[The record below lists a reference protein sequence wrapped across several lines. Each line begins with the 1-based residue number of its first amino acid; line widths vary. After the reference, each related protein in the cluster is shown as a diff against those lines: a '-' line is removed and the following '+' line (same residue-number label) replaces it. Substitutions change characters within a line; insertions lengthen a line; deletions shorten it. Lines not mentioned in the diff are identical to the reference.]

1 MQLHALQWQSLVS
14 NDRGPSC
21 TWTLLKWCIIEGGCN
36 MIRHWSNKMK
46 HFKWTRKTHPFTS
59 PDDCAWTIL
68 PIVPC
73 VWFRKDFIKDSNGH
87 LQCKTRSS
95 TLPSPRFHWLF
106 VVVRQIQEQ
115 CGLSYLLKVYIPSL
129 LKQVRKQP
137 LLRTAIPDLTPG
149 APVHSVCVQTASLTW
164 VYMITSGHF
173 CTHTYTPKLW
183 MGITCP

>member
-1 MQLHALQWQSLVS
+1 MHSIMFKRERETNVLNKSKYCWFFYVSRPEVPLHALQWQSLVS

-36 MIRHWSNKMK
+36 TIRHWSNKMK

-87 LQCKTRSS
+87 LQCKTRSFHPPVPLLS
-95 TLPSPRFHWLF
+95 LAVCGCAADTGTMWPFLPVEGVHSIPTKSSQKTAPPPHSNPRFNS
-106 VVVRQIQEQ
+106 R
-115 CGLSYLLKVYIPSL
+115 CACS
-129 LKQVRKQP
+129 
-137 LLRTAIPDLTPG
+137 
-149 APVHSVCVQTASLTW
+149 
-164 VYMITSGHF
+164 
-173 CTHTYTPKLW
+173 
-183 MGITCP
+183 